1 MTYSLN
7 SWIKETEKK
16 TKIKL
21 DSYYISVVYLGIIM
35 RLQMKNT
42 VIFDLDGTL
51 ADIDIRR
58 DKSLKPNGKLDW
70 EIFAAPN
77 SIMDWDTPN
86 EPVIKMAQMFAK
98 EGFKI
103 VIFSGRNDRGFVATN
118 HWLTKHNV
126 PFDLLVLR
134 PDKFKANSWPI
145 ADGNPATDEMRF
157 MPDEILKKKMLDTF
171 VDIDDV
177 FLVVDDR
184 DKVVKMWRDLGLNTF
199 QVAPGDF

>member
-1 MTYSLN
+1 M
-7 SWIKETEKK
+7 KK
-16 TKIKL
+16 
-21 DSYYISVVYLGIIM
+21 
-35 RLQMKNT
+35 T

-51 ADIDIRR
+51 ANIDVRR

-70 EIFAAPN
+70 EIFAAPD
-77 SIMDWDTPN
+77 SIMNWDTPN

-103 VIFSGRNDRGFVATN
+103 VIFSGRNDRSFVATK
-118 HWLTKHNV
+118 HWLSGNNV
-126 PFDLLVLR
+126 PHDILVMR

-145 ADGNPATDEMRF
+145 AKGNPATDEMRF
-157 MPDEILKKKMLDTF
+157 MPDEILKKAMLDTF
-171 VDIDDV
+171 VDADDV

-184 DKVVKMWRDLGLNTF
+184 DKVVKMWRNLGFNTF

>member
-1 MTYSLN
+1 MVN
-7 SWIKETEKK
+7 
-16 TKIKL
+16 
-21 DSYYISVVYLGIIM
+21 
-35 RLQMKNT
+35 KNT

-51 ADIDIRR
+51 ANIDVRR

-70 EIFAAPN
+70 DLFASPT

-86 EPVIKMAQMFAK
+86 APVIKMAQMFHDN
-98 EGFKI
+98 GFKV
-103 VIFSGRNDRGFVATN
+103 VIFSGRNDRSFASTKD
-118 HWLTKHNV
+118 WLRIHNV
-126 PFDLLVLR
+126 PFDLLVMR
-134 PDKFKANSWPI
+134 PDKFKSDSWPI
-145 ADGNPATDEMRF
+145 ALGNPATSDMRF